1 MTESSVAVLLIED
14 DAVLG
19 ESLVQRLMLEGYGVA
34 WAQTLAEGEVLLRRS
49 RPAMI
54 VCDMQLPDGSG
65 EDLLLRLLPSIG
77 STPVV
82 VVTAFGDVGQAVRLM
97 RAGADDYIEKPFE
110 PRLLLDKLR
119 RAKAMPVPE
128 APAIVIDDG
137 SVAPTMQTLDAM
149 LKRLAAVD
157 STVLLL
163 GESGVGKEV
172 AAERLHALGRAKHGP
187 FVAVNCAAVPADL
200 FESEVFGHERG
211 AFTGAMQRHPG
222 FAERAGQG
230 TLFLDEVGD
239 LPLPLQAK
247 LLRLLQDRRFQRLG
261 GRETLSL
268 RARIVAATNAD
279 LAARVAEGRFREDL
293 YFRLAV
299 VPLEVPPLRQRP
311 EDIRRLALSFT
322 AHFGES
328 FGRRGVAID
337 DQALGALLNH
347 DWPGNVREL
356 RNRIERALV
365 IAETSTLGIG
375 DLFPDRQPA
384 LASGTSLIEAR
395 EAAEREH
402 IRRTLARCG
411 GRIAEAAQVLG
422 ISRTT
427 MWERMRR
434 LGLGGNIPDR
444 AKTS

>member
-1 MTESSVAVLLIED
+1 MIERDVAVLLIED

-19 ESLVQRLMLEGYGVA
+19 ESLVQRLTLEGYGVA
-34 WAQTLAEGEVLLRRS
+34 WARSLTEGEVLLRRC

-65 EDLLLRLLPSIG
+65 EALLLRLLPSIG

-82 VVTAFGDVGQAVRLM
+82 VVTAFGEVGQAVRLM
-97 RAGADDYIEKPFE
+97 RAGADDYVEKPFE

-119 RAKAMPVPE
+119 RAKAIALPE
-128 APAIVIDDG
+128 APAIDMDES

-149 LKRLAAVD
+149 LRRLAPVD

-163 GESGVGKEV
+163 GESGAGKEV
-172 AAERLHALGRAKHGP
+172 AAERLHMLGRAQQGP
-187 FVAVNCAAVPADL
+187 FVAVNCAAIPADL

-211 AFTGAMQRHPG
+211 AFTGAMQRHQG
-222 FAERAGQG
+222 FAERAGKG
-230 TLFLDEVGD
+230 TLFLDEIGD

-247 LLRLLQDRRFQRLG
+247 LLRLIQDRRFQRLG
-261 GRETLSL
+261 GRETLTL
-268 RARIVAATNAD
+268 GARIVAATNAD

-311 EDIRRLALSFT
+311 DDIRRLALSFT
-322 AHFGES
+322 AHFGET
-328 FGRRGVAID
+328 FGRRGVVID
-337 DQALGALLNH
+337 DQALDALLSH

-365 IAETSTLGIG
+365 IAEASTLGIE
-375 DLFPDRQPA
+375 DLFPDKQPVS
-384 LASGTSLIEAR
+384 ASGMSLIEAR
-395 EAAEREH
+395 ETAEREH
-402 IRRTLARCG
+402 IRRTLSRCG

-434 LGLGGNIPDR
+434 LGLGGDISDR
-444 AKTS
+444 TKTS